1 MRFDNLILETAGGVA
16 LVTINRPD
24 VRNALDRETWEELA
38 RAVEALEGEAE
49 AGVIILTGAGDKAF
63 AAGSDIRQIR
73 ERTLLDGLA
82 APPQRALMRIEA
94 AEKPTIAAVNGFAL
108 GGGCELAMA
117 CDLRIA
123 SERAR
128 FGQPEVNLGI
138 IPGAGGT
145 QRLVTLVGL
154 GKAKELVLTGE
165 IIDAQEALRIGLVN
179 QVVPHERLLPAAR
192 EMAQKIL
199 AKGPLA
205 VRLAKVAMNA
215 RAKWG
220 QEAGMVVE
228 RLAQACLM
236 TTEDKREGTAAFLE
250 KRPPRFEG
258 R

>member
-145 QRLVTLVGL
+145 QRLVTLVGPPQD
-154 GKAKELVLTGE
+154 LTQGQLHGVRV
-165 IIDAQEALRIGLVN
+165 AS
-179 QVVPHERLLPAAR
+179 
-192 EMAQKIL
+192 
-199 AKGPLA
+199 GP
-205 VRLAKVAMNA
+205 
-215 RAKWG
+215 
-220 QEAGMVVE
+220 
-228 RLAQACLM
+228 
-236 TTEDKREGTAAFLE
+236 
-250 KRPPRFEG
+250 P
-258 R
+258 